1 LPAVKAGT
9 PDYQVSVWQDNATAD
24 FDDFF
29 NPGLVLNLADFAP
42 NTGVATASH
51 NNEEPCLHNSLL
63 QGYGDI
69 NIGSDDVTD
78 FISETGRSTYF
89 KPCPGCRSN

>member
-42 NTGVATASH
+42 NTGVATALH
-51 NNEEPCLHNSLL
+51 NNFIPCGHNTEG
-63 QGYGDI
+63 GYGDVSVA
-69 NIGSDDVTD
+69 SDDVTN
-78 FISETGRSTYF
+78 FLTETGRNPYNNA
-89 KPCPGCRSN
+89 CPGCRSN